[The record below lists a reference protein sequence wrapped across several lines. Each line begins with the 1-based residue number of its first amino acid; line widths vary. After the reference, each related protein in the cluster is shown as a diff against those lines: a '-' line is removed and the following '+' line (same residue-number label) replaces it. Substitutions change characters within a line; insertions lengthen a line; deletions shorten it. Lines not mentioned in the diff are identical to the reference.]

1 MASAL
6 ASPGARGL
14 ARSQCSC
21 QCDTAR
27 PTYREDSGACV
38 DTVAECRAAS
48 FVTGELSETIP
59 FVFLPLPGQLVYPS
73 AYVSIP
79 SVEGGSGAICVV
91 SEVWKRYFRHNT
103 FGLKNSFLPKIFRQT
118 GQELFGYYE
127 TIEKYFEY

>member
-27 PTYREDSGACV
+27 PTYREDTGACV

-73 AYVSIP
+73 AYVSLP

-91 SEVWKRYFRHNT
+91 SEVWKNILDT
-103 FGLKNSFLPKIFRQT
+103 FGFKNFIYTKNIPSN
-118 GQELFGYYE
+118 QELFGYYE